1 MDEGWADRLNERK
14 FRLLVPPPTVDTAA
28 PGVPAEPTA
37 EVIALEP
44 VPLSDPDDNGT
55 VVESV
60 AADAVTGEQGR
71 LALGG
76 LAWSDWVPLN
86 VAVQDATTSPGVYAA
101 RTEGQLVY
109 HRHGGRTP
117 RPRRSG
123 APDRLLDLNS
133 TV

>member
-1 MDEGWADRLNERK
+1 LTER
-14 FRLLVPPPTVDTAA
+14 AA

-109 HRHGGRTP
+109 IGMAGERRGQGVRGR
-117 RPRRSG
+117 
-123 APDRLLDLNS
+123 L
-133 TV
+133 TVCWI